1 MCYGGNLMKKLPLLM
16 ILLVLSAII
25 PLNAGTALA
34 STGLIDSASIQI
46 DLTKQNPEAARP
58 GEPVELTFS
67 VQNDG
72 YDDLKDIAVEIEPE
86 YPFTKISGEA
96 LEKKISYLNARQDD
110 GDAAVLKF
118 KLMTDS
124 GASEGTYELD
134 VTTTATSDEKTV
146 TTTKTILLEVRGKE
160 YAQILTINKANIDL
174 ATEEPLEFIVTNTG
188 NSPLKNMV
196 ISWEDPEGVILPVY
210 SDNTKYIKYLEPD
223 ESVTVAYTVMADVNA
238 VPGLYTLNINL
249 TFEDYDSNINT
260 IETTAGL
267 FVGGETDFD
276 VSFSESDAGE
286 ISLSVANVGNNQA
299 YSVKVSIPEQENFRV
314 SGSPSTI
321 VGNLEKG
328 DYTIT
333 SFNVMG
339 TKASAGES
347 DESSDTGT
355 AKAEGFGAR
364 PSLKVQIEY
373 TDAKGERITVLK
385 DVQVQMTSPTGTSDG
400 TGRGAKTS
408 TSSGISSYVYYAL
421 VIIVAG
427 AGVFLYR
434 RQKQSQKG
442 SEENESGKGK
452 YSFGIRN
459 K

>member
-1 MCYGGNLMKKLPLLM
+1 MKKLSLLM

-58 GEPVELTFS
+58 GEAVELTFS

-72 YDDLKDIAVEIEPE
+72 YDDLTDIVVEVEPE
-86 YPFTKISGEA
+86 YPFTAISGEA
-96 LEKKISYLNARQDD
+96 LEKEIAYLDARQDD
-110 GDAAVLKF
+110 ADAAVLKF
-118 KLMTDS
+118 KLMTDAD
-124 GASEGTYELD
+124 ASEGTYELD

-146 TTTKTILLEVRGKE
+146 TTTQTILLEVRGKE
-160 YAQILTINKANIDL
+160 YAQIVTINKANIDL

-196 ISWEDPEGVILPVY
+196 ISWEDPEGIILPVY
-210 SDNTKYIKYLEPD
+210 SDNTKYIKYLEAD

-238 VPGLYTLNINL
+238 DPGLYTLDINL

-276 VSFSESDAGE
+276 VSFSESDEGE

-299 YSVKVSIPEQENFRV
+299 YSVKVSIPEQENFRT
-314 SGSPSTI
+314 SGSSSTI

-328 DYTIT
+328 DYTIA
-333 SFNVMG
+333 SFDVMS
-339 TKASAGES
+339 TQASASES
-347 DESSDTGT
+347 EEATESGT
-355 AKAEGFGAR
+355 ARAAGSGSS
-364 PSLKVQIEY
+364 PSLEVQIEY
-373 TDAKGERITVLK
+373 TDSKGERITVLK
-385 DVQVQMTSPTGTSDG
+385 EKIGSLLNLC
-400 TGRGAKTS
+400 RYF
-408 TSSGISSYVYYAL
+408 TSSMSFCASVISC
-421 VIIVAG
+421 
-427 AGVFLYR
+427 FR
-434 RQKQSQKG
+434 
-442 SEENESGKGK
+442 
-452 YSFGIRN
+452 SFNCNFAAMTN
-459 K
+459 KILLSNNSKRLLKLKNPRSITAI